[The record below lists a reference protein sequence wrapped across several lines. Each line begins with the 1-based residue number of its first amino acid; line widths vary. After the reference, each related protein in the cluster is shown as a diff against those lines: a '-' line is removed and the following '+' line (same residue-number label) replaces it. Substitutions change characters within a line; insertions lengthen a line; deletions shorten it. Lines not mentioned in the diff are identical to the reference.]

1 MLLSRDDIDETAGCL
16 IHADAVCET
25 TVRRTRI
32 DQIGEAQLANA
43 PQPLELACVEQHPR
57 DSIRLA
63 PMLVFSTEHDQP
75 MNRVADA
82 LFLNFA
88 HRNHR

>member
-1 MLLSRDDIDETAGCL
+1 MCETA
-16 IHADAVCET
+16 
-25 TVRRTRI
+25 VRRTRI

-43 PQPLELACVEQHPR
+43 PQPLELVCVEQHPR

-63 PMLVFSTEHDQP
+63 PMLVFSTEHDQR
-75 MNRVADA
+75 MNQVADA
-82 LFLNFA
+82 LFFNFA